1 MMTTHDSDSPASTE
15 ARRLRFDRYVL
26 DLDRGSLLS
35 DGSEIALRP
44 KTFAV
49 LRHLVENSGRLVS
62 KDELFAAVWPNLA
75 VTDDAL
81 VQSIGELRR
90 ALADDGPRLIKTI
103 PRRGY
108 RFESAV
114 SIIAPADASLADA
127 TPGSAVSRAGAPALK
142 PAIPAHARSWLAAA
156 LTGWRGGLF
165 AAVMVL
171 LVAGALLAGR
181 SEWRLFGIRSGEQL
195 SKTAEF
201 AAKPAIAILPFVN
214 QSDDPAREYFADGL
228 TQDIINALGRFPDLT
243 VMSWNAV
250 FPYKGKPAN
259 PAEIARN
266 LAVRYQIEGNV
277 RQTGDRLR
285 VNAQLVDTNGQVLWS
300 ASFDEALADVFSLQ
314 DKITTQIAGTLAIRV
329 SQAEQRRVFA
339 KPTRN
344 LEAYDYVLRARPAL
358 LRPARASTVEARV
371 LLRRAIE
378 IDPSYA
384 AAYAALAETYFAA
397 TSMGWAESATDF
409 MSRAEEM
416 ANKALSLDDSDVRA
430 HIILGR
436 IHIFYHRYGEAKAEL
451 DRAIAINPSDAN
463 ALAGRGNILMWS
475 GQTDAAIEILELAQR
490 IDPEL
495 NPLDRMALSLAYYL
509 KRRYDAAIEQAEL
522 NLRKTSGA
530 NFSRVVLAA
539 AYAQLGRSE
548 DAARVVTTIHR
559 VDPTFDAQEFG
570 TKFLSAADLERLR
583 DGLRKAGFSTEEAG
597 RR

>member
-1 MMTTHDSDSPASTE
+1 
-15 ARRLRFDRYVL
+15 LRFDRYVL
-26 DLDRGSLLS
+26 DLDRGSLLL

-49 LRHLVENSGRLVS
+49 LRYLVENAGRLVS

-90 ALADDGPRLIKTI
+90 ALADEGPRLIRTI

-108 RFESAV
+108 RFEPAV
-114 SIIAPADASLADA
+114 SIIAAADASPADAAPDSRD
-127 TPGSAVSRAGAPALK
+127 GSQALK
-142 PAIPAHARSWLAAA
+142 PAIRAPAWPWLAAA
-156 LTGWRGGLF
+156 LAGWRGGLF
-165 AAVMVL
+165 AALVVL

-181 SEWRLFGIRSGEQL
+181 PEWRLFGPPDSGEM
-195 SKTAEF
+195 KTAGF

-214 QSDDPAREYFADGL
+214 QSDDLAREYFADGL
-228 TQDIINALGRFPDLT
+228 TQDIINALGRFRDLT

-250 FPYKGKPAN
+250 FPYKGRPAN
-259 PAEIARN
+259 PAEIARK

-285 VNAQLVDTNGQVLWS
+285 VNAQLVDANGQVLWS
-300 ASFDEALADVFSLQ
+300 ASFDEALADVFVLQ

-329 SQAEQRRVFA
+329 SQAEQRRVLA
-339 KPTRN
+339 KPAKN

-358 LRPARASTVEARV
+358 LRPERATTVEARA
-371 LLRRAIE
+371 LLRRSIE
-378 IDPSYA
+378 IDPNYA

-397 TSMGWAESATDF
+397 TSMGWAESPTEV

-416 ANKALSLDDSDVRA
+416 AYKALSLDDSDVRA
-430 HIILGR
+430 HVILGR
-436 IHIFYHRYGEAKAEL
+436 IHIFYHRYPEARAEL

-475 GQTDAAIEILELAQR
+475 GQTDAAIGILELAQR

-509 KRRYDAAIEQAEL
+509 KGRYDAAIEQAEL

-530 NFSRVVLAA
+530 NFSRIVLAA

-570 TKFLSAADLERLR
+570 TKFLSAADLERVR
-583 DGLRKAGFSTEEAG
+583 DGLHKAGFLTEEAG